1 MTGQKKEKGAM
12 SDIKPT
18 DFEPTERTRV
28 RLNQELG
35 EYDRETICQIID
47 QTPVCHVS
55 TMVDGCSYIQATV
68 HWRID
73 DHVYIHGA
81 VKNKLVK
88 AITDGAVACL
98 AFTHFDG
105 YVMPRSAFNHTVL
118 YRSAIA
124 FSRGRFVENLEEKK
138 GLLEKFVEHVEPGR
152 WDTVRHPSTSEL
164 KQTGIIEFEL
174 NEVSGKVMPKE
185 LAPLLLPGGPLE
197 DPADAEVTPWTG
209 IRPFVQVEQERV
221 PASEMPAWPADD

>member
-1 MTGQKKEKGAM
+1 M
-12 SDIKPT
+12 SN
-18 DFEPTERTRV
+18 FEATTRTSL
-28 RLNQELG
+28 RLNHELG
-35 EYDRETICQIID
+35 VYDRETIYQIID
-47 QTPVCHVS
+47 QTPICHVS
-55 TMVDGCSYIQATV
+55 TIVDGSPYIQATV

-81 VKNKLVK
+81 IKNKLVK
-88 AITDGAVACL
+88 AINDGAEACL

-124 FSRGRFVENLEEKK
+124 FSKGRFVEGLDEKNEIL
-138 GLLEKFVEHVEPGR
+138 GKFVEYIEPGR
-152 WDTVRHPSTSEL
+152 WDTVRQPSTSEL

-185 LAPLLLPGGPLE
+185 LAPVLFPGGPLE

-209 IRPFVQVEQERV
+209 IRPFVQVEQERI
-221 PASEMPAWPADD
+221 PASEMPTWPADD